1 MNFLVSRSPAAWGK
15 HAGVTWSGQA
25 NRESPQH
32 DCQFGLCQPLQ
43 NWKKEGKVTQTV
55 PPQLCLRVCLEK
67 RHSGR
72 SWVIICVFTEP
83 FPLNTR
89 VLWPWTLHTLYRPIF
104 MLCASAFMALHSHE
118 CINTQ
123 GVAVSDWWRGELFK
137 MPATISPL
145 TGSKSNLCCVCLV
158 PITHSIPTNPWGEPI
173 QAYREKLMSL
183 LCNSG
188 GNDKRTNL

>member
-1 MNFLVSRSPAAWGK
+1 MYFLVSIFNSNKSRSSVAWGK
-15 HAGVTWSGQA
+15 HAIVKGGQRWTWFGQA
-25 NRESPQH
+25 NKRITPAWLPVWAVPASSK
-32 DCQFGLCQPLQ
+32 L
-43 NWKKEGKVTQTV
+43 KKEGKVTQTV

-72 SWVIICVFTEP
+72 SWVIICVFIEP

-89 VLWPWTLHTLYRPIF
+89 VLWPWTLHTLYKPIF

-137 MPATISPL
+137 MLATISPL
-145 TGSKSNLCCVCLV
+145 TQSKRNLCCLSSANYSFY
-158 PITHSIPTNPWGEPI
+158 PN
-173 QAYREKLMSL
+173 
-183 LCNSG
+183 
-188 GNDKRTNL
+188 